1 MRQVAAKIAQAIML
15 ILAVIILNFF
25 LIQIAPGDV
34 VDALA
39 GGPDGA
45 GEASAEVNERLRETY
60 GLDKPVLVQLGIYI
74 GNVARGD
81 LGESFIF
88 NRPVTELIGARIWP
102 TILLAFTALAF
113 AILLGT
119 FIGTVA
125 ARKPESPFSAG
136 ISVFALIGFAMP
148 AFWTGI
154 LLLLLFSV
162 QLDWLPVSGM
172 NDVRLPRD
180 AGWLERQIDT
190 AEHLLLP
197 AVSLGIIYL
206 ASYARLSRASML
218 EILESDYVRTARSKG
233 LGERSVM
240 FKHALRNG
248 IIPIITV
255 MGLQFGA
262 VVSGAILVETVFAWP
277 GIGRLAFDSVN
288 RRDTNVLLGI
298 LLMLSVT
305 VIIANLLTDL
315 LYRVA
320 DPRIRVG
327 GEDRG

>member
-1 MRQVAAKIAQAIML
+1 
-15 ILAVIILNFF
+15 
-25 LIQIAPGDV
+25 
-34 VDALA
+34 
-39 GGPDGA
+39 
-45 GEASAEVNERLRETY
+45 
-60 GLDKPVLVQLGIYI
+60 
-74 GNVARGD
+74 
-81 LGESFIF
+81 
-88 NRPVTELIGARIWP
+88 
-102 TILLAFTALAF
+102 
-113 AILLGT
+113 
-119 FIGTVA
+119 
-125 ARKPESPFSAG
+125 
-136 ISVFALIGFAMP
+136 
-148 AFWTGI
+148 
-154 LLLLLFSV
+154 
-162 QLDWLPVSGM
+162 
-172 NDVRLPRD
+172 
-180 AGWLERQIDT
+180 
-190 AEHLLLP
+190 
-197 AVSLGIIYL
+197 
-206 ASYARLSRASML
+206 ML